1 MLSFFSNNII
11 RCKRN
16 RLKIKDFFNS
26 TNEEEC
32 KKVLKS
38 RPYLDCYF
46 SQIKIQLYW
55 KTTTIIS
62 PTRLYYNENNKS
74 HNEMNCTKSN
84 RTKQKINQ
92 CIDSYY
98 QRDWADNIAK
108 IYIYIY
114 YGNVVFIFVLYAL
127 QSFAIKIVL
136 DYNNGNQ
143 SNVSLAAAN
152 AISEEGD
159 R

>member
-1 MLSFFSNNII
+1 MNAQTNSSIK
-11 RCKRN
+11 KRW
-16 RLKIKDFFNS
+16 KIKDFFNS

-74 HNEMNCTKSN
+74 YNEINCTKSN
-84 RTKQKINQ
+84 RIKQKTNQ
-92 CIDSYY
+92 CIDLYY
-98 QRDWADNIAK
+98 QRDNIAN
-108 IYIYIY
+108 IYIYIMAMSFSFLSLHSK
-114 YGNVVFIFVLYAL
+114 VVISLHLLPLV
-127 QSFAIKIVL
+127 QHNSFAIKIVRL
-136 DYNNGNQ
+136 
-143 SNVSLAAAN
+143 
-152 AISEEGD
+152 
-159 R
+159 